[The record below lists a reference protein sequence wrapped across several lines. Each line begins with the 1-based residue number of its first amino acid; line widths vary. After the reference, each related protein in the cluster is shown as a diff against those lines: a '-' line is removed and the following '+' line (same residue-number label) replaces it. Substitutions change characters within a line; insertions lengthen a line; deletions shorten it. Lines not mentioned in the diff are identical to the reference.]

1 MDNENYIINHKEISY
16 KKYLYDSDGSESY
29 YPLVIKKIIYFS
41 AGKSLSGFAIN
52 EDNIEKSKLL
62 EIMKEALLEAHEKG
76 NV

>member
-1 MDNENYIINHKEISY
+1 MDNKNYIINHKEISY
-16 KKYLYDSDGSESY
+16 KKYLYDSGGSESY
-29 YPLVIKKIIYFS
+29 YPLVIKKIYFS
-41 AGKSLSGFAIN
+41 AGKSLSGLAIN